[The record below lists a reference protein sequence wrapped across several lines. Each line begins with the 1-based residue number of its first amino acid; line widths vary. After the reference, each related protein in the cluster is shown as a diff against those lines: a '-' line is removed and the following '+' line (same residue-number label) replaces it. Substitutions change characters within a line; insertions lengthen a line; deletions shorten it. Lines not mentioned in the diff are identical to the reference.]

1 MRLLSLALTLAGLGT
16 TALPIAASAQRA
28 EPPLE
33 VASMRRLP
41 PPALFIAAPDR
52 PAERL
57 GVTRAAIEARIVG
70 HLAETT
76 MTLTFG
82 NSTDRNL
89 AGDLYVPLPA
99 DATVSG
105 YALDVAGQLVDGVV
119 VPKDEARR
127 IFEAEVRKGVDPGLV
142 EWTRGNV
149 FKTRVFP
156 IPPRGSRTVRLS
168 WVAPLDTDDA
178 GSVYAL
184 PLAFEDKL
192 DEAHVRVEVLQQD
205 KAPALEGGDA
215 ISLRFDTRHV
225 AETRIKDRPLVASLK
240 VRVPPEV
247 ARPRFMRSALPAHA
261 RGIWFSLRDEVAAPP
276 SVAPLRPRRVHVFWD
291 ASRSRATA
299 DHARELRVIQGWLAG
314 LGTVEVELTPF
325 RDRAAESRRYALP
338 KDAERFAADV
348 GALVYDGGTL
358 LESLHEVRSGPSW
371 ADAVLVVTDGIST
384 LGPATAGSLGAPT
397 WVLSSGT
404 VRAPATLRAFASRN
418 GGAFLDLDRISDAD
432 ALAAIGRPAFSLVGL
447 EVLSGEVAD
456 LTPTAPHPSLGPT
469 DIAGRLLSRTANLR
483 LSWGVPGQPPSVVRT
498 HALNAPAEVPEGEVL
513 RFFWAQQRLAA
524 LMAEPERN
532 ADAMVTLGRAHT
544 LVTPGTSLLVLET
557 LEQYLTWDV
566 EPPATWKEMHTRW
579 TESRRERLQI
589 AADLEKSRLEEVAT
603 AWRAELEWYARE
615 FDPNPTLRKPPSKGA
630 RRDGRAV
637 GEAEEAMDRRGAP
650 PSPAMAPEMEA
661 AADAPEPAPREVAAE
676 AKKEAGGDGDGDD
689 GGVDATIAISPWN
702 PDVPW
707 TRALKAAAVGAREEV
722 YLAQRELHGTA
733 PSFYLDASDFFLGV
747 NDRARGLRVLTNLAE
762 LRLDDPALLRILGHR
777 LAQLDELSLAI
788 AIFEQVHQLRPEE
801 PQSLRDLALVLGRR
815 ALEHGTGAAD
825 LDRALSLLAELIK
838 RRWDRFDGIE
848 IIALYEFNRLATLGA
863 KLKLAPLPLDD
874 RFVKSTPLDIRI
886 AMSWD
891 ADLTDMDLHV
901 VEPSGEEAYYSNNLT
916 QLGGRVSRDF
926 TQGYGPETYS
936 LRRAMKGVYRI
947 RTKFFSSA
955 AVRLAG
961 AVTLQVD
968 VWTNWSRPGEK
979 RQSMTLRLT
988 DSKEE
993 FLVGE
998 IKL

>member
-1 MRLLSLALTLAGLGT
+1 MRPLRMPLALVALAALQVSGRLG
-16 TALPIAASAQRA
+16 APSNVARAQPA
-28 EPPLE
+28 TPPLE
-33 VASMRRLP
+33 VASARRLP
-41 PPALFIAAPDR
+41 PPALFIAAPDK

-57 GVTRAAIEARIVG
+57 GVTRVEIDARVVG
-70 HLAETT
+70 HLGETT

-82 NSTDRNL
+82 NSTARAL

-156 IPPRGSRTVRLS
+156 IPARGSRTVRLS
-168 WVAPLDTDDA
+168 WVAPLEQGPNGA
-178 GSVYAL
+178 VYAL
-184 PLAFEDKL
+184 PLEFADKL
-192 DEAHVRVEVLQQD
+192 DEARIRVEVLQQD
-205 KAPALEGGDA
+205 KAPTLEGGEA
-215 ISLRFDTRHV
+215 LGLRFDARQV
-225 AETRIKDRPLVASLK
+225 AETRLNGRPLVASLK
-240 VRVPPEV
+240 VALPPEV
-247 ARPRFMRSALPAHA
+247 ARPRFMRSTLPAHA
-261 RGIWFSLRDEVAAPP
+261 RGIWFSLRDGAAAPSDLP
-276 SVAPLRPRRVHVFWD
+276 PLRPKRVQVFWD

-299 DHARELRVIQGWLAG
+299 DHARELSVVRGWLEG
-314 LGTVEVELTPF
+314 LGDVEVELTPF
-325 RDRAAESRRYALP
+325 RVRTAEPRRYRFP
-338 KDAERFAADV
+338 KDASRFSADV

-358 LESLHEVRSGPSW
+358 LDALTDVRAGPPW
-371 ADAVLVVTDGIST
+371 ADAIVVVTDGIST
-384 LGPATAGSLGAPT
+384 LGDANPGGLGAPA
-397 WVLSSGT
+397 WIVSSGQT
-404 VRAPATLRAFASRN
+404 RASATLRALASRN
-418 GGAFLDLDRISDAD
+418 GGAFLDLDRMTDAE
-432 ALAAIGRPAFSLVGL
+432 AAATLGRPTFSLVGL
-447 EVLSGEVAD
+447 DVVSGDVED
-456 LTPTAPHPSLGPT
+456 LTPDVPHPAVGPT
-469 DIAGRLLSRTANLR
+469 DISGRLLSPSATLR
-483 LSWGVPGQPPSVVRT
+483 LSWGLPGQAPTVTRT
-498 HALNAPAEVPEGEVL
+498 HTLTAPREVPEGEVL

-532 ADAMVTLGRAHT
+532 ADAMVALGRAHT
-544 LVTPGTSLLVLET
+544 IVTPGTSLLVLET

-566 EPPATWKEMHTRW
+566 EPPPTWTEMHARW
-579 TESRRERLQI
+579 TEARRERLQI
-589 AADLEKSRLEEVAT
+589 AADTEKSRLDEVAA
-603 AWRAELEWYARE
+603 AWREELVWYARE
-615 FDPNPTLRKPPSKGA
+615 FDPNPRVRPKPGKSAARGGA
-630 RRDGRAV
+630 MN
-637 GEAEEAMDRRGAP
+637 EEAMDRGAAP
-650 PSPAMAPEMEA
+650 PSAAFEA
-661 AADAPEPAPREVAAE
+661 AADEPEPAPREIAAE
-676 AKKEAGGDGDGDD
+676 AKKKDSGDGDD
-689 GGVDATIAISPWN
+689 GSGVDATIAISPWD

-707 TRALKAAAVGAREEV
+707 TRALKAAPEAERERV
-722 YLAQRELHGTA
+722 YLAQRELHGSA
-733 PSFYLDASDFFLGV
+733 PSFYLDTADFFIGAG
-747 NDRARGLRVLTNLAE
+747 DSARGLRVLTNLAE

-777 LAQLDELSLAI
+777 LAQLNELSLAI
-788 AIFEQVHQLRPEE
+788 AVFEQVARLRPEE

-815 ALEHGTGAAD
+815 ALEHGTGAPD
-825 LDRALSLLAELIK
+825 LDRALALLAELVK

-848 IIALYEFNRLATLGA
+848 IISLYEFNRLATLGA

-936 LRRAMKGVYRI
+936 LRRAMKGTYRI

-988 DSKEE
+988 ESKEE